1 MHEYGRLGCTVST
14 ESDDVEQ
21 LHLLSHC
28 RERARRAT
36 VYRAKL
42 DNSRRALPHVDPING
57 GLERTIPTSDYTSW
71 GDLFWSSTRV

>member
-1 MHEYGRLGCTVST
+1 MHEYGRLGCTVGT

-36 VYRAKL
+36 VHRAKL
-42 DNSRRALPHVDPING
+42 DSSRRALPHVDPMEAWNEPFLQVITHPG
-57 GLERTIPTSDYTSW
+57 VIDFGVRQEYR
-71 GDLFWSSTRV
+71 